1 MAAWIKTPND
11 VVVNVNAIAE
21 ILPPRALGIEYTV
34 EMVML
39 NGDPS
44 RQDKRELCLG
54 TKEECEAF
62 KADLESK
69 LEILTPAKTKPATKK
84 SSTKSSTKKT
94 TAKSTKAD
102 AEAEAPA
109 EGETSEA

>member
-1 MAAWIKTPND
+1 MAWIKTPNN
-11 VVVNVNAIAE
+11 VVVNEDAIAE
-21 ILPPRALGIEYTV
+21 ILPPRQLGSEYTV

-44 RQDKRELCLG
+44 RQDKRELCRG

-69 LEILTPAKTKPATKK
+69 LEILKPTKTKPKP
-84 SSTKSSTKKT
+84 KT
-94 TAKSTKAD
+94 TGKSTGKNTKTTKAA
-102 AEAEAPA
+102 AESEAP
-109 EGETSEA
+109 EETPSEA